1 MCIYHSHSRFLSLAR
16 SLACFAFSFFFFF
29 FLFGLLA
36 LARFFPFFSSL
47 ARLLSSL
54 SSVCSV
60 LVEILLFRR
69 SAITI
74 LLDMC
79 VQLYACLFECVQYK
93 RIYLDVCCV
102 CVCVPVYCVTL
113 LARYQYN
120 NSMCTHYPTSK

>member
-16 SLACFAFSFFFFF
+16 SLTRSLRFLVFLLLLVLWFACSRSVFS
-29 FLFGLLA
+29 L
-36 LARFFPFFSSL
+36 FSSL

-102 CVCVPVYCVTL
+102 CVPVYCVTL